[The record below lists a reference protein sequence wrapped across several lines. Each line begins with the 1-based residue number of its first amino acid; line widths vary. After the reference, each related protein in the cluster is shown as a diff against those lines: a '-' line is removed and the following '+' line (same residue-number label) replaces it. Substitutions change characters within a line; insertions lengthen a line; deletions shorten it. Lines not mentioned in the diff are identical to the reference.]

1 MYVGTLS
8 TITESKKESSLADK
22 AYRVATLP
30 IVGVGTVA
38 GAVGGAAVGATVG
51 AIGGAAVGGGVGLGV
66 TSGLLYGN
74 IDSRKPIKSKMKD
87 MGHKMKKYFD

>member
-51 AIGGAAVGGGVGLGV
+51 AIGGGAVGMGV

-74 IDSRKPIKSKMKD
+74 IDSRKPMKSKMKD
-87 MGHKMKKYFD
+87 MDSRMKKHFKGWE